1 METRRI
7 TVRQVLS
14 PGSVVADDGRTYVL
28 RGIPDTDEGFRN
40 FAAARTLV
48 ERALLD
54 RDVLVSDATAR
65 ELPDL
70 PGLEVEAFDTN
81 GNPLM
86 PGLAGRV
93 AGILV
98 DHPMK
103 WPAR

>member
-14 PGSVVADDGRTYVL
+14 PGSIVADDGRTYVL
-28 RGIPDTDEGFRN
+28 RGIPDTDEDFRN

-48 ERALLD
+48 ERALLN

-70 PGLEVEAFDTN
+70 PGFDVEAFDTD
-81 GNPLM
+81 GNALT

-93 AGILV
+93 AGILAG
-98 DHPMK
+98 HPMK
-103 WPAR
+103 

>member
-14 PGSVVADDGRTYVL
+14 PGSIVADDGRTYVL

-48 ERALLD
+48 ERALLN

-70 PGLEVEAFDTN
+70 PGLEVEVFDTD
-81 GNPLM
+81 GNPLA

-93 AGILV
+93 AGVLV
-98 DHPMK
+98 GHPMK
-103 WPAR
+103 